1 MPDDV
6 VLNKAATVERCL
18 ARVRVHAA
26 ADPQLASL
34 DRQDSVVLNL
44 QRAAQAC
51 IDLAM
56 YVVRRE
62 RLGLPQQSR
71 DAFAL
76 LAEHAGLDAD
86 LAAAL
91 QRMVGFRNV
100 AVHDYQ
106 TLNLAIVRAIV
117 DRHLDDLEAFT
128 AWAIRRGSRAPRASR

>member
-18 ARVRVHAA
+18 ARVRVHTGV
-26 ADPQLASL
+26 DPALDDL

-56 YVVRRE
+56 YLVRRE
-62 RLGLPQQSR
+62 GLGLPQQSR
-71 DAFAL
+71 DAFTL
-76 LAEHAGLDAD
+76 LAGGGGLDPA
-86 LAAAL
+86 LAEAM

-100 AVHDYQ
+100 AVHDYR
-106 TLNLAIVRAIV
+106 TLDAAIVRAV
-117 DRHLDDLEAFT
+117 ATDRLGDLEAFA
-128 AWAIRRGSRAPRASR
+128 AWAVRRAG

>member
-18 ARVRVHAA
+18 ARVRALAA
-26 ADPQLASL
+26 LDPALDDL
-34 DRQDSVVLNL
+34 DRQDSVILNL

-56 YVVRRE
+56 HLVRR
-62 RLGLPQQSR
+62 RALGLPQQSR

-76 LAEHAGLDAD
+76 LAAHGGLDPRLAD
-86 LAAAL
+86 AM

-106 TLNLAIVRAIV
+106 ALSLPIVRAIV
-117 DRHLDDLEAFT
+117 AHGLDDLEAFT
-128 AWAIRRGSRAPRASR
+128 SWALAASR